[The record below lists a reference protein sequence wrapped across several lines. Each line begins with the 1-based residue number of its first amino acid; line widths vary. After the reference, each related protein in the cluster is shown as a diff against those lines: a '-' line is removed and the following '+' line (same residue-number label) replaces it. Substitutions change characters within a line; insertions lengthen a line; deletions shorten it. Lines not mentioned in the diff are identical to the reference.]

1 MNKPFVRLAVVITL
15 QVVALVSMTFGVFAS
30 EPVFTLVTPS
40 ITGRVW
46 VDTDGSGN
54 PDQQEAPLVNVPVFI
69 QRLDLPE
76 TDVVLT
82 MVVYTDNIGG
92 YSFTDLEPGIYQ
104 IWTETAGDQLFNLVV
119 TITDSTP
126 TATADLPISG
136 YQVFIPTV
144 MR

>member
-1 MNKPFVRLAVVITL
+1 MNKQFVRLAVVITL
-15 QVVALVSMTFGVFAS
+15 QVVGLVSMTFGVFAS

-54 PDQQEAPLVNVPVFI
+54 PDQQEAPLANVPVFI

-76 TDVVLT
+76 TDVVMT
-82 MVVYTDNIGG
+82 RVVYTDNIGG

-104 IWTETAGDQLFNLVV
+104 IWTETEGDQLFNLVV
-119 TITDSTP
+119 TITESIP
-126 TATADLPISG
+126 TAIADLPMSG
-136 YQVFIPTV
+136 YRIFIPTV